1 MKNTPQNELVTL
13 ASKKADVTTVPS
25 TSNIKS
31 FDLGEFDEASLAKEE
46 KSKRRWGWTV
56 LIIGFGGFMAW
67 GALAPLDQGA
77 AMPGTVTVVGSSK
90 VVQHPY
96 GGVVDKILVKEG
108 ELVKSEQVLVQLDA
122 TKLQSEFETV
132 RTQWITVKSK
142 EARLMAEL
150 GNAPKITFPDWFGE
164 NANDPQVMASTKL
177 QSELFRSRRDSR
189 QAEIAALTE
198 NIQALSNSLVQLKI
212 GMDGKR
218 EQLKYIQEQL
228 AGLRGLEKEGY
239 LARNRL
245 LEAERQ
251 EAQIRSSLADD
262 MGNLS
267 RVEGQ
272 LAETRLR
279 IAQRKSDLV
288 TEVQAEMADVQRLV
302 EELSNRMKSVNFDK
316 DAALIRSPIEGY
328 ISNLQVATVGGVI
341 APGAQLMHVVPKDAP
356 FKIDAQLQVHL
367 VDKVQPGMPV
377 DVMFPALNQRTTP
390 HIPGVVKTVSAD
402 RIIDTASGMPYYLVQ
417 IDITPEGIQMLTK
430 YQIVPGMPAEA
441 FVKQGERT
449 MLNYLF
455 KPLTDRLHS
464 AMTEE

>member
-1 MKNTPQNELVTL
+1 MKHISPSELVSL
-13 ASKKADVTTVPS
+13 AAKKAEATTVPAA
-25 TSNIKS
+25 SNIKS
-31 FDLGEFDEASLAKEE
+31 FDLGEFDEAALIKEE
-46 KSKRRWGWTV
+46 KSKRRWGWSV
-56 LIIGFGGFMAW
+56 LIIGFGGFMTW
-67 GALAPLDQGA
+67 SALAPLDQGA
-77 AMPGTVTVVGSSK
+77 AMPGTVTVVGRSK

-96 GGVVDKILVKEG
+96 GGIVDKILVKEG
-108 ELVKSEQVLVQLDA
+108 ELVKADQVLVQLDA
-122 TKLQSEFETV
+122 TKLQSESETV

-150 GNAPKITFPDWFGE
+150 SSAPKITFPDWFNE
-164 NANDPQVMASTKL
+164 NANDPQVVAATKL

-198 NIQALSNSLVQLKI
+198 NIQALGNSLAQLKI

-228 AGLRGLEKEGY
+228 AGLRGLEKEGF

-279 IAQRKSDLV
+279 IAQRKSDLI
-288 TEVQAEMADVQRLV
+288 TEVQAEMADVQRMV

-316 DAALIRSPIEGY
+316 DAAIIKSPIDGY
-328 ISNLQVATVGGVI
+328 ISNLQVPTVGGVA
-341 APGAQLMHVVPKDAP
+341 APGSQLMHVVPKDAP

-390 HIPGVVKTVSAD
+390 HIPGVVNTVSAD
-402 RIIDTASGMPYYLVQ
+402 RIVDTATGTPYYLVQ
-417 IDITPEGIQMLTK
+417 IDITEEGIKMLSK

-455 KPLTDRLHS
+455 KPLTDRLHR